1 LRAHRIVI
9 SRPGGPDVLAAQTH
23 EVSAPAPHEA
33 LLRQTAIGL
42 NYIDIQHRTGR
53 YPLPSY
59 PSPIGLEAAGVVEAV
74 GARVENLRPG
84 DRVVYSAPPIGA
96 YADWRVMP
104 SDRLVP
110 LPPDISDE
118 TAAAV
123 LTKGLTAHYLLF
135 TTYPVRAGETILVH
149 AAAGGVGQL
158 LCQWAHHLGARV
170 IGTVGSDAKAEIAR
184 QHGCDATIIYSRE
197 DFVARVR
204 ALTDGAGVPVVYD
217 AVGRDTF
224 EGSLNCLKPRGVL
237 VSFGTPSGPIPP
249 FDLFRLNTMGSLYV
263 TSPAFVTHTQERS
276 ELLERSRALFDAIGR
291 GILQV
296 AISVRYPLAEVVRA
310 HEDLQ
315 GRRTTGAQILVP

>member
-1 LRAHRIVI
+1 MLT
-9 SRPGGPDVLAAQTH
+9 AQTH
-23 EVSAPAPHEA
+23 ELRNPDPDEA
-33 LLRQTAIGL
+33 LIRQTAVGL

-53 YPLPSY
+53 YPLPTY

-74 GARVENLRPG
+74 GTRVETVRRG

-96 YADWRVMP
+96 YADWRLMP
-104 SDRLVP
+104 SDRLVR
-110 LPPDISDE
+110 LPPDILDE
-118 TAAAV
+118 IAAAV

-135 TTYPVRAGETILVH
+135 TTYSVRAGETILVH

-170 IGTVGSDAKAEIAR
+170 IGTAGSDAKAEIAR
-184 QHGCDATIIYSRE
+184 QHGCDATIVYTRE

-204 ALTDGAGVPVVYD
+204 ALTGGAGVPVVYD

-276 ELLERSRALFDAIGR
+276 DLLERSRALFDGIAR
-291 GILQV
+291 GVLRV
-296 AISVRYPLAEVVRA
+296 AISGRYPLADAARA
-310 HEDLQ
+310 HADLQ
-315 GRRTTGAQILVP
+315 GRRTAGAQILVP

>member
-1 LRAHRIVI
+1 MLT
-9 SRPGGPDVLAAQTH
+9 AQTH
-23 EVSAPAPHEA
+23 ELRNPDPDEA
-33 LLRQTAIGL
+33 LIRQTAVGL

-74 GARVENLRPG
+74 GTRVETVRRG

-96 YADWRVMP
+96 YADWRLMP
-104 SDRLVP
+104 ADRLVP

-158 LCQWAHHLGARV
+158 LCQWAHHLGVRV
-170 IGTVGSDAKAEIAR
+170 IGTAGNDAKAEIAR
-184 QHGCDATIIYSRE
+184 QHGCDATIVYTRE
-197 DFVARVR
+197 DFAARVHV
-204 ALTDGAGVPVVYD
+204 LTGGGGVPVVYD

-276 ELLERSRALFDAIGR
+276 ELLERSRALFDAIAR
-291 GILQV
+291 GVLRV
-296 AISVRYPLAEVVRA
+296 AISGRYPLADAARA